1 MNKTKPYKLIIK
13 PSIESKAKFLRI
25 FPMKRKTFVEGEKL
39 EISFELENMSDK
51 DFPGGMLYLCINWP
65 SQQQVRESFSI
76 LPLKPKQ
83 RSRTQFWPTEKFETV
98 ALSKGFALVYIN
110 MPETYDE
117 QGKPHPVE
125 FYSGRRVENFIDT
138 RASITTIKVK
148 SWEEIYEFWALIISA
163 FSLLIIA
170 LDKIYW
176 FLISKGILSP

>member
-1 MNKTKPYKLIIK
+1 MNKSKPYNLIIK
-13 PSIESKAKFLRI
+13 PFIESKAKFLRI
-25 FPMKRKTFVEGEKL
+25 FPMRKKSFVEGEKL

-51 DFPGGMLYLCINWP
+51 DFLGGMLYLRINWP

-83 RSRTQFWPTEKFETV
+83 RVRTQFWPTKKFETV
-98 ALSKGFALVYIN
+98 ALSKGFALIYID
-110 MPETYDE
+110 MPFTYDE

-125 FYSGRRVENFIDT
+125 FYSGRRVENYIDT
-138 RASITTIKVK
+138 RASIASIKVK